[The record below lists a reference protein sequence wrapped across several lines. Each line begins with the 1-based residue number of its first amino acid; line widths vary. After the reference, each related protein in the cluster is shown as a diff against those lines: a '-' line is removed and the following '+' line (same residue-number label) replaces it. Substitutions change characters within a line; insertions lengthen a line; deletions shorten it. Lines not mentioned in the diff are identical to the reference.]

1 MNFCKKIFCCVCI
14 LSLLSGYVP
23 MRANHDNKDRKER
36 NQFVDLILQSV
47 GYKVIHTKYVMPDV
61 LDLV

>member
-1 MNFCKKIFCCVCI
+1 
-14 LSLLSGYVP
+14 

-36 NQFVDLILQSV
+36 YQFVDLILQNV